1 MMRLSH
7 WDVRLLTVSY
17 RRVENDDIAIEMY
30 GKTADGRSV
39 AARYVGFKPYF
50 HVLEPTEAAIEGLRR
65 DPNVIE
71 ITSIELFHKGR
82 VRRAAEVVIKFPWM
96 VPEFRG
102 KLKQN
107 FEVLAAD
114 IPFHNRFVYDYD
126 MGACVRV
133 HGREAERTGYTTDV
147 VIDVDRA
154 DGMPRIEEIPAFNPE
169 LKLLSFDVEN
179 SIRDSRI
186 LTICYAVREKGEL
199 RQGEA
204 IGGDEREII
213 ERFCQVIRE
222 EDPDVVTGYNIDG
235 YDIPVI
241 IDRAKAL
248 GIPAVQW
255 GRDLSAPRQIMNR
268 FWRLTGRLVAD
279 AWWATKIQL
288 KPKQETLNHVAK
300 LVLNEQKLD
309 VDPTRIDEEWTTDR
323 EKVIRYCKKDA
334 ELSLRILEGV
344 DILRKDM
351 DLATVSRLPV
361 DDVLNS
367 GASQL
372 IDSILI
378 RAADRQKPRVG
389 VPMTGGWSDEEAI
402 EGGYVHSIEPGLY
415 HWVCVLDFKS
425 MYPSLIISKNICFTT
440 LSEEG
445 EIVSPIGVRF
455 LSRAQREGLLPQIL
469 RRLMEDRDSIKR
481 KMREAKTQ
489 EEYRYYDGLQ
499 AAVKVLMNAF
509 YGVFASS
516 FYRFTDRKIGS
527 SITAFARET
536 IKGIISKLEAEGR
549 TVIYSD
555 TDSIFV
561 QSPFQDLE
569 STVGFGKD
577 LAARFSG
584 EGTSL
589 EFEKIMEPL
598 FTHGKKKRYVGRV
611 VWPTQELLI
620 RGYEIRRTDSFDLQ
634 SETLMAVFEQ
644 ILAGRTDEAVKIA
657 RQTVADTAAGKVPV
671 EKLVISR
678 SCKAFNQYKDE
689 DTQATVQTAK
699 KLMGMGYEFVPGM
712 KVSWIVTDSRK
723 TPQVV
728 EPFVSGR
735 EFTAT
740 PDWKYYS
747 ERIAQTIARATEVF
761 GWDEKSLMMG
771 SQQFT
776 LFDQSFE
783 RNERKEREK
792 SVIKKTDK
800 KLSLED
806 FM

>member
-1 MMRLSH
+1 MIELGQ

-17 RRVENDDIAIEMY
+17 RRVENDQIAIEMY
-30 GKTADGRSV
+30 GKTVEGRSITV
-39 AARYVGFKPYF
+39 RYVGFKPYF
-50 HVLEPTEAAIEGLRR
+50 HVLEPTDDVVSALKR

-71 ITSIELFHKGR
+71 VRPIELFHKGKAR
-82 VRRAAEVVIKFPWM
+82 KAAEVVIKFPWM
-96 VPEFRG
+96 VPDFRSR
-102 KLKQN
+102 LKAN
-107 FEVLAAD
+107 FEILAAD
-114 IPFHNRFVYDYD
+114 IPFHNRFIYDFD
-126 MGACVRV
+126 IGACIRV
-133 HGREAERTGYTTDV
+133 FGQEIEGTDHTTDIV
-147 VIDVDRA
+147 VSMDKANDRPKFE
-154 DGMPRIEEIPAFNPE
+154 DIPAFNPQ
-169 LKLLSFDVEN
+169 LKILAFDVEN
-179 SIRDSRI
+179 SIKDGHI
-186 LTICYAVREKGEL
+186 YTICYVIRENGKLSYAEP
-199 RQGEA
+199 
-204 IGGDEREII
+204 IIGDEKEII
-213 ERFCQVIRE
+213 EKFSQAIQA
-222 EDPDVVTGYNIDG
+222 EDPDVITGYNIDG

-241 IDRAKAL
+241 LERAKSL
-248 GIPAVQW
+248 GMQPVQW

-279 AWWATKIQL
+279 AWWAVKIQL

-300 LVLNEQKLD
+300 LLLNEEKLD
-309 VDPTRIDEEWTTDR
+309 VDPRKIDEEWNADR
-323 EKVIRYCKKDA
+323 DKVTRYCQKDA
-334 ELSLRILEGV
+334 ELSLRVLESV

-378 RAADRQKPRVG
+378 RAADRQVPKVG
-389 VPMTGGWSDEEAI
+389 VPLTGGWNDEEAI

-440 LSEEG
+440 LSDQG
-445 EIVSPIGVRF
+445 EIVSPIGARF
-455 LSRAQREGLLPQIL
+455 LSKDQREGLLPRIL
-469 RRLMEDRDSIKR
+469 LKLLADRDSIKR
-481 KMREAKTQ
+481 RMKEAETP
-489 EEYRYYDGLQ
+489 EEQRYYDGLQ

-536 IKGIISKLEAEGR
+536 IKGIIAKLEEEAI

-561 QSPFQDLE
+561 QSPHLELE
-569 STVGFGKD
+569 STIKFGKD
-577 LAARFSG
+577 LATRFSS
-584 EGTSL
+584 EGRSL

-598 FTHGKKKRYVGRV
+598 FTHGKKKRYVGRI

-634 SETLMAVFEQ
+634 SDTLMTVFEQ
-644 ILAGRTDEAVKIA
+644 ILAGRTDEAVKLA
-657 RQTVADTAAGKVPV
+657 RQTVADTAAGNVPA

-678 SCKAFNQYKDE
+678 SCKAFNQYKDA
-689 DTQATVQTAK
+689 DSQATVQTAK
-699 KLMGMGYEFVPGM
+699 KLTEMGYDFVPGM
-712 KVSWIVTDSRK
+712 KVSWIVIDSRK

-735 EFTAT
+735 QFTAT
-740 PDWKYYS
+740 PDWRYYA
-747 ERIAQTIARATEVF
+747 ERIAQTIARATEIF

-776 LFDQSFE
+776 LFDQSFDKPSK
-783 RNERKEREK
+783 KEKEK
-792 SVIKKTDK
+792 DVIKKTDK
-800 KLSLED
+800 KLNLED

>member
-1 MMRLSH
+1 VIELGQ

-17 RRVENDDIAIEMY
+17 RRVEDDQIAIEMY
-30 GKTADGRSV
+30 GKTRDGESITV
-39 AARYVGFKPYF
+39 RYVGFKPYF
-50 HVLEPTEAAIEGLRR
+50 HVLEPTSDIVELLKK
-65 DPNVIE
+65 DPNVLE
-71 ITSIELFHKGR
+71 VRSIELFHKGS
-82 VRRAAEVVIKFPWM
+82 VHKAAEVVIKFPWM
-96 VPEFRG
+96 VPDFRN
-102 KLKQN
+102 KLKTN
-107 FEVLAAD
+107 FEILAAD
-114 IPFHNRFVYDYD
+114 IPFHNRFIYDFD
-126 MGACVRV
+126 LGACVRV
-133 HGREAERTGYTTDV
+133 YGQESDKSNYTTDIV
-147 VIDVDRA
+147 VKMDKVDDRPKFE
-154 DGMPRIEEIPAFNPE
+154 DIPAFNPN
-169 LKLLSFDVEN
+169 LKILAFDLEN
-179 SIRDSRI
+179 SIKDNHI
-186 LTICYAVREKGEL
+186 YTICYAIREHGKLSCAEP
-199 RQGEA
+199 
-204 IGGDEREII
+204 IFGDEKEII
-213 ERFCQVIRE
+213 ERFSKAIQT
-222 EDPDVVTGYNIDG
+222 EDPDVITGYNIDG

-241 IDRAKAL
+241 LERAKIL
-248 GIPAVQW
+248 GIQTVQW
-255 GRDLSAPRQIMNR
+255 GRDLSNPRPIMNR

-300 LVLNEQKLD
+300 LLLNEQKLD
-309 VDPTRIDEEWTTDR
+309 VDPRKIDEEWNTNR
-323 EKVIRYCKKDA
+323 EKVTKYCQKDA
-334 ELSLRILEGV
+334 ELSLRVLESV

-378 RAADRQKPRVG
+378 RAADRQTPKVG
-389 VPMTGGWSDEEAI
+389 VPLTGGWSDEEAI

-440 LSEEG
+440 LSEQG

-455 LSRAQREGLLPQIL
+455 LSKEQKQGLLPQIL
-469 RRLMEDRDSIKR
+469 FKLMTDRDSIKK
-481 KMREAKTQ
+481 KMKEAKTP
-489 EEYRYYDGLQ
+489 EELRYFDGLQ
-499 AAVKVLMNAF
+499 QAVKVLMNAF

-536 IKGIISKLEAEGR
+536 IKGMIAKLEEEGR

-555 TDSIFV
+555 TDSVFI
-561 QSPFQDLE
+561 QSPYQDLE
-569 STVGFGKD
+569 STIKFGKD
-577 LAARFSG
+577 LATRFST
-584 EGTSL
+584 EGRSL

-598 FTHGKKKRYVGRV
+598 FTHGKKKRYVGRI
-611 VWPTQELLI
+611 VWPTEELLI

-634 SETLMAVFEQ
+634 SETLMTVFEQ

-657 RQTVADTAAGKVPV
+657 RQTVADTAAGKVAV

-678 SCKAFNQYKDE
+678 SCKPFNQYKDQ
-689 DTQATVQTAK
+689 DSQATVQTAK
-699 KLMGMGYEFVPGM
+699 KLMAMGYEFVPGM
-712 KVSWIVTDSRK
+712 KVSWIVTDSRR

-728 EPFVSGR
+728 EPYVSGR
-735 EFTAT
+735 QVIST
-740 PDWKYYS
+740 PDWRYYA
-747 ERIAQTIARATEVF
+747 ERIAQTIARATEIF

-776 LFDQSFE
+776 LFDQSFDKTSK
-783 RNERKEREK
+783 KEKEK
-792 SVIKKTDK
+792 DVVKKTDK